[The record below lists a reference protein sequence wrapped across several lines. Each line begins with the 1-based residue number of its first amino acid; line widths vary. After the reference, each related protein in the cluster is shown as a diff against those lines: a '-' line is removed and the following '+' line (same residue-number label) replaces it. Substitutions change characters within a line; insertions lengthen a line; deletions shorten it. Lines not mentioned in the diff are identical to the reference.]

1 MNKQDAADYLNISVR
16 TLQRS
21 TTDGKISVGEVRGR
35 TGMVTDYTTED
46 LDRYKQAEAEREANP
61 PAKDATRY
69 VRPHVIPSDTPLTSS
84 SEALQRTG
92 NDEALTM
99 FVSML
104 SDAMRA
110 HETQGNGKVEQP
122 SITDLS
128 AKFSLSFGEAAR
140 LSGVPES
147 HLRAAHA
154 DGSLRGAKIGRG
166 VRVTPEDVKKY
177 VEGRMKGSKR

>member
-16 TLQRS
+16 TLQRL

-35 TGMVTDYTTED
+35 TGMVTDYTAED
-46 LDRYKQAEAEREANP
+46 LDRYKQVEAEREANP

-69 VRPHVIPSDTPLTSS
+69 VRPHVIPSGTPLTAQ
-84 SEALQRTG
+84 SEALQRAGT
-92 NDEALTM
+92 DETLTM
-99 FVSML
+99 L
-104 SDAMRA
+104 GKAIADAIKA
-110 HETQGNGKVEQP
+110 HEAQGNGKQEQA
-122 SITDLS
+122 SIADLS

-154 DGSLRGAKIGRG
+154 NGTLRGAKIGRG
-166 VRVTPEDVKKY
+166 VRVTPETLRKY
-177 VEGRMKGSKR
+177 VEGRMKARR